1 MYLATNIVIEMIFQ
15 VGINFIFSWS
25 LSRSCIFSNCNFKCI
40 WNWNF
45 PRNYF
50 GHSDTFMIS
59 TFADHVKTILVS
71 LFFLFLVNAILS
83 VPRSVP
89 PEKIN
94 ISNIFQA
101 ESYRIYLVFAVF
113 CIFTILE
120 LQLEF

>member
-25 LSRSCIFSNCNFKCI
+25 LSRSRIFSNCNFKCN

-50 GHSDTFMIS
+50 GQSDTFMIS
-59 TFADHVKTILVS
+59 TFVDHVKTILVS
-71 LFFLFLVNAILS
+71 LFFLFFVNAILS
-83 VPRSVP
+83 VYRFVS

-94 ISNIFQA
+94 ISDIFQTDNPM
-101 ESYRIYLVFAVF
+101 E
-113 CIFTILE
+113 FT
-120 LQLEF
+120 